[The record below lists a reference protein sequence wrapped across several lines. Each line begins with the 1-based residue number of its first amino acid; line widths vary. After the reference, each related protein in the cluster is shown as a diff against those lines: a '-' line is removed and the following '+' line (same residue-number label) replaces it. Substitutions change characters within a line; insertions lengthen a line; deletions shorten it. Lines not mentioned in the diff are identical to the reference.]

1 MKKRF
6 KYYKKMRHT
15 LDDLNFSKAM
25 MDEGKRLQEKVYSM
39 GPQAVK
45 EVGEALYEMIK
56 TTDYDKIRKRKLG
69 K

>member
-6 KYYKKMRHT
+6 KYSKKMRHT

-39 GPQAVK
+39 GPQAIK
-45 EVGEALYEMIK
+45 EVGEALDELIK
-56 TTDYDKIRKRKLG
+56 TIDYDKNRKRKMG